1 MQNSIDETSCAAVAT
16 FGLGLVDEKF
26 EKFDELFFILQELR
40 AMIRSTG
47 RIEYSNKYAPRDRHT
62 QDILAI

>member
-1 MQNSIDETSCAAVAT
+1 MQNSIDETSCAAVTT
-16 FGLGLVDEKF
+16 FGLGLVDEKL

-40 AMIRSTG
+40 TVIRSAV
-47 RIEYSNKYAPRDRHT
+47 RIEHSSKYAPRARHT